1 MPTAA
6 PKVAERRP
14 PRFPPPQF
22 PPHKPKP
29 FASTPPAIFPP
40 ILGLLGLVLALRQ
53 AALVLGLD
61 KGLGAGLVEIA
72 AGAVL
77 ALWLFSVIAIKA
89 KALRRLPVLAEDM
102 RPLPGRAGLAAAS
115 MGGMAAG
122 AVIAPY
128 APGLALVLLWAS
140 LLAHLVMLGILAVSL
155 LRQPPQAR
163 SVNPTLHLSLV
174 GFIVAAPVLARL
186 GWTGSAAAIFWPC
199 LGAAVLIWG
208 AALVDLVRHVPPA
221 PLRPLLA
228 IHVAPAAV
236 LSSAATALGMYGL
249 AAGLAALAVLITL
262 ALLAFGRWMV
272 PAGFS
277 PMWGAFTF
285 PLAALASALLVQ
297 GGPAAQ
303 AGLVV
308 TAAALVAVPW
318 IAYRVLKLWP
328 GGRLAQK
335 TGAAEA

>member
-1 MPTAA
+1 MPAA
-6 PKVAERRP
+6 PRRSERRP

-22 PPHKPKP
+22 PAHKPKL
-29 FASTPPAIFPP
+29 FATTPPAIFSP

-53 AALVLGLD
+53 AAVILGF
-61 KGLGAGLVEIA
+61 GAGGAEVA

-77 ALWLFSVIAIKA
+77 ALWVWAVVAIKV
-89 KALRRLPVLAEDM
+89 KGWRRLSVLLEDM
-102 RPLPGRAGLAAAS
+102 RPLPGRGGLAAAS
-115 MGGMAAG
+115 MSGMAAG

-128 APGLALVLLWAS
+128 APLVALVLLWGALFAHAVLLG
-140 LLAHLVMLGILAVSL
+140 LLAASL
-155 LRQPPQAR
+155 LRQPAEAR
-163 SVNPTLHLSLV
+163 SVNPTLHMSVV
-174 GFIVAAPVLARL
+174 GFIVAAPALARL
-186 GWTGSAAAIFWPC
+186 GWTASATAIFWPC
-199 LGAAVLIWG
+199 LVAAVLIW
-208 AALVDLVRHVPPA
+208 AASLVDLARHVPPA

-236 LSSAATALGMYGL
+236 LSSAAMALEMDGL
-249 AAGLAALAVLITL
+249 GTGLAALAVLI
-262 ALLAFGRWMV
+262 AVGLLAAGRWLV

-285 PLAALASALLVQ
+285 PLAALANGLLAQ
-297 GGPAAQ
+297 GGAGVQ

-318 IAYRVLKLWP
+318 IAWKVLKLWP